1 MTSGRI
7 SARISFFAI
16 GRVMRVVFIGPPGS
30 GKGTQ
35 ARLLHERLGIVYVGT
50 GDMLR
55 EEVRQGTELGK
66 RVEPFLTQG
75 RLVPDNLVNDIV
87 AERLRRPDLPERFV
101 MDGYPR
107 TVAQAHSF
115 NEILKQRR
123 LELTAVIHFLI
134 EEDVVIRRLSG
145 RQRADDAEATVR
157 HRLQEFRDTSREL
170 LEHYRQQRLLHEV
183 TAANSVENL
192 YQTIVEILKAAGN

>member
-1 MTSGRI
+1 
-7 SARISFFAI
+7 
-16 GRVMRVVFIGPPGS
+16 MRVVFIGPPGS